1 MQTNNLDI
9 AQGLF
14 EINTKLFP
22 ESANAFDS
30 YAECLMNRGKKE
42 EALKYYQVAIEK
54 DKDGATAENAKKMIE
69 RKLSFK

>member
-1 MQTNNLDI
+1 MFLDAI
-9 AQGLF
+9 IIIILFVF

-69 RKLSFK
+69 RIKNH